1 MNKFILFGLGF
12 SFMIIGL
19 FSILLYSNLLI
30 VGYSFIDFVKFIISD
45 LYSLLLFVGL
55 FLIFLSMKGK
65 KKLIITMIL

>member
-45 LYSLLLFVGL
+45 LYSLLLLVGL

-65 KKLIITMIL
+65 KK

>member
-65 KKLIITMIL
+65 KK